1 MATPAFDLGRRS
13 DSCAATGT
21 PLKPGDAVVTAL
33 FERPGEEALDR
44 RDYLETA
51 WSTLAR
57 PEGLFA
63 FWRGIV
69 PDPGAPRSQLIDGAS
84 MMSIFEQLEGATE
97 PRRIAFRY
105 MLALVLVRRRLLV
118 LVGSTPARGDDPALL
133 LVRPKGSPP
142 EEPPIEVID
151 PAMDEAT
158 IADAAEQLQSILKAD
173 A

>member
-13 DSCAATGT
+13 DCCAATGT

-33 FERPGEEALDR
+33 FERPGDEVLDR
-44 RDYLETA
+44 RDYLEAA
-51 WSTLAR
+51 WTELPR

-63 FWRGIV
+63 FWRGVV
-69 PDPGAPRSQLIDGAS
+69 PDPGAPKSRLIDGAS

-105 MLALVLVRRRLLV
+105 LLALVLVRRRLLT
-118 LVGSTPARGDDPALL
+118 LVGSTPARGEDPTLL
-133 LVRPKGSPP
+133 LVRPKGVAP
-142 EEPPIEVID
+142 EEPPIEVVD
-151 PAMDEAT
+151 PLMDEAT
-158 IADAAEQLQSILKAD
+158 IADATEQLQSILKAD